1 MLDPLDL
8 AKVTVDLARQNK
20 KVLLTSIMGEDDRCR
35 EARRILRSNG
45 LPAFRTLEEAVSVFM
60 YMYNYTQN
68 LELLYQTP
76 EELSPE
82 LTDPTFLKGILR
94 RAYCEGR
101 RVLSLT
107 ESMRFLEA
115 YKIQTVKTFV
125 ARTSEEAIDMS
136 SELGYPVVMKDMSP
150 EATHKSEIGAVITDV
165 CSPLDISKSF
175 DEIANRVRKSSA
187 TEFEGVI
194 IQPMIRQKRYE
205 LLIGSKKDAQFGSI
219 IIFGTGGTSAE
230 LFRDISIGFPPLN
243 RVLARPLMENTAVYK
258 FASSVGRRFNIEL
271 LEEVL
276 VKFSQL
282 VIDFP
287 EIKEIEI
294 NPLIVDE
301 SSAVAVDARVV
312 IDTDRMMREVADHHE
327 HLVIAPYPKKYVTLR
342 KLKNGIEVLLR
353 PIKPEDETRFNA
365 FFESLSEET
374 MRLRF
379 FEIIKEMSHD
389 TLTRYCNLDYDR
401 EIAIVVEHQNGQK
414 KIAGAVRLILDSDRK
429 SGEFAIVVGDPW
441 QGLGLG
447 SKLMDHIVEIAKD
460 MHLEKVYGYV
470 IRDNYRMI
478 NLCSKKGFEMT
489 ILDEQTAKMCLT
501 LPR

>member
-1 MLDPLDL
+1 
-8 AKVTVDLARQNK
+8 
-20 KVLLTSIMGEDDRCR
+20 
-35 EARRILRSNG
+35 
-45 LPAFRTLEEAVSVFM
+45 
-60 YMYNYTQN
+60 
-68 LELLYQTP
+68 
-76 EELSPE
+76 
-82 LTDPTFLKGILR
+82 
-94 RAYCEGR
+94 
-101 RVLSLT
+101 
-107 ESMRFLEA
+107 
-115 YKIQTVKTFV
+115 
-125 ARTSEEAIDMS
+125 
-136 SELGYPVVMKDMSP
+136 MKDMSP
-150 EATHKSEIGAVITDV
+150 QATHKSQIGAVITDV
-165 CSPLDISKSF
+165 CSPLDVPTF
-175 DEIANRVRKSSA
+175 FEEIANRVRKSSD

-219 IIFGTGGTSAE
+219 IIFGTGGNSAE
-230 LFRDISIGFPPLN
+230 LFRDTSIGFPPLN
-243 RVLARPLMENTAVYK
+243 RVLARRLMENTEVYK
-258 FASSVGRRFNIEL
+258 FASSVGRRFNFEL

-287 EIKEIEI
+287 EIKEIDI

-301 SSAVAVDARVV
+301 SSAVAADARVV

-342 KLKNGIEVLLR
+342 KLKNGSEVLLR

-365 FFESLSEET
+365 FFEALSEET

-401 EIAIVVEHQNGQK
+401 EIAIVAEHQNGEK
-414 KIAGAVRLILDSDRK
+414 KIVGAVRLILDSDRK
-429 SGEFAIVVGDPW
+429 SGEFAIVLGDPW

-447 SKLMDHIVEIAKD
+447 SKLMDHIVDIAKD
-460 MHLEKVYGYV
+460 MHLERIYGYV

-489 ILDEQTAKMCLT
+489 TLDEQTAKMCLP